1 MVISSFG
8 KKEAK
13 REATGKSILPAFTSD
28 LLEGVRQ
35 AQAKDD
41 FNFDLDL
48 ASKASKRNE
57 EEQLKLNSTEYAYK
71 LSNSQEENSDDRY

>member
-1 MVISSFG
+1 MVISSFV

-13 REATGKSILPAFTSD
+13 REATGKSLLPSFKSD
-28 LLEGVRQ
+28 LLEGVRK

-48 ASKASKRNE
+48 ASKAVKRNK
-57 EEQLKLNSTEYAYK
+57 EEQLKLSSTEYAYK
-71 LSNSQEENSDDRY
+71 LSNIKEDENYDRY